1 MANLPHTLA
10 RPLGA
15 SSGSSSPERTAK
27 SSPDKPATLSTQ
39 AQTPARVN
47 PPTSAA
53 PKTRKVEDIDANH
66 SGPRKLIRPVA
77 PAGAKAPRSR
87 LERAQPPIL
96 SHQEWSV
103 MQNASS
109 EGSHAEA
116 FYFQKQMQSQTP
128 MVFMLDSGEKI
139 EGCIEWYDR
148 YAVKVRHARRRVLIY
163 KSSIKYIYKAA
174 ETAAGL

>member
-15 SSGSSSPERTAK
+15 SSGSSGQERMAK
-27 SSPDKPATLSTQ
+27 SSPGKPATL
-39 AQTPARVN
+39 PARTQSQA
-47 PPTSAA
+47 PDKPAASAI
-53 PKTRKVEDIDANH
+53 PKARKVEDIDANH
-66 SGPRKLIRPVA
+66 AGPRKLIRPAV
-77 PAGAKAPRSR
+77 PAGANAPRGRSAR
-87 LERAQPPIL
+87 TQTPIL
-96 SHQEWSV
+96 SHQEWSAL
-103 MQNASS
+103 QNATADA
-109 EGSHAEA
+109 SHAEA

-174 ETAAGL
+174 ETSSL